1 MAAIERLREGGLLAL
16 AMASLILTAGGA
28 YADDAD
34 PPTRIARLAYA
45 EGSVSFQPAGTQ
57 DWVAAPL
64 NRPLTS
70 GDVLWVDNGSRAELQ
85 LDGSA
90 VRLGNGTE
98 LSLIELSD
106 EVTQLQLSSG
116 ILILRVRQLED
127 NATYE
132 VDTPNLAFS
141 VLRPGTY
148 RISVDAGGNNT
159 SIIVRSGQGEVSGA
173 NTAYTVQSGDYD
185 VFSGNAMS
193 PLTAQAQPQAPDS
206 DAFDDWSWDRDSHW
220 DRSASA
226 RYVSDDVVGYED
238 LDDQGSWT
246 NTPDYGP
253 VWYPNSVPVGWAPYQ
268 VGYWSYIAPWGYT
281 WVDAQPWGF
290 APFHYGRWIWGGRS
304 WGWVPS
310 PPRPA
315 RGIYIRPVYAPALVA
330 WVGAGAAVAWVA
342 LGPHEV
348 YVPRYPVSANYVR
361 NINVSNTTVNTT
373 VINNIYNTTVI
384 NNRTVNMTYINRGA
398 PGAITATSTTA
409 FTSGQPVARNVI
421 KVDPHQ
427 LAAASIRPL
436 APAEV
441 PTRQAVLGSSRA
453 VATRPP
459 RAVLT
464 RSVVARTP
472 PPAPPPSFEAR
483 QAAIKANGGKPLSV
497 AQVGQMQRAAPAA
510 RPAPIRVTTRMAA
523 PVQLAAP
530 LNASPARAQANT
542 QPRIPVPPVTPIEIG
557 HTAPAAV
564 HPRELPRPAA
574 PASPAIANS
583 ALEREQ
589 LQQQQQLRVQQDQ
602 ERQRVQQQQELDHQ
616 RLAQQQA
623 DAARTQE
630 LERQHQQQTQELQ
643 QRHIA
648 EQQAMASRQQEE
660 GHAAQA
666 TPAQRQEPAP
676 RLAPTPPPPA
686 HKPAEPRK
694 PD

>member
-1 MAAIERLREGGLLAL
+1 MAAIERLRRSGLVAF
-16 AMASLILTAGGA
+16 AMTSLIFSVGGA
-28 YADDAD
+28 YADDSD
-34 PPTRIARLAYA
+34 PPARIARLAYVQ
-45 EGSVSFQPAGTQ
+45 GSVSFQPAGTQ

-106 EVTQLQLSSG
+106 DVTQLQMSSG
-116 ILILRVRQLED
+116 TLILRVRQLDD
-127 NATYE
+127 NVTYE

-148 RISVDAGGNNT
+148 RISVDASGNNT
-159 SIIVRSGQGEVSGA
+159 SIIVRSGQGEVSGG
-173 NTAYTVQSGDYD
+173 NSAYTVQSGDYD
-185 VFSGNAMS
+185 IFSGNAMS
-193 PLTAQAQPQAPDS
+193 PLTAAAQPQAPDS
-206 DAFDDWSWDRDSHW
+206 DAFDDWSWDRDSRW
-220 DRSASA
+220 DRSPSA
-226 RYVSDDVVGYED
+226 QYVSDDVVGYED
-238 LDDQGSWT
+238 LDEQGSWT

-253 VWYPNSVPVGWAPYQ
+253 VWSPNSVPDGWAPYQ

-315 RGIYIRPVYAPALVA
+315 RGVYIRPVYAPALVA

-361 NINVSNTTVNTT
+361 KINVSNTTVNTT
-373 VINNIYNTTVI
+373 VINNLYNTTVI
-384 NNRTVNMTYINRGA
+384 NNKTVNVTYVNRGA

-421 KVDPHQ
+421 RVDPHQ
-427 LAAASIRPL
+427 LAAAPIRPL
-436 APAEV
+436 APAAV
-441 PTRQAVLGSSRA
+441 PTKQAVLGSSRP
-453 VATRPP
+453 VASKPP
-459 RAVLT
+459 QAVLT
-464 RSVVARTP
+464 RLVVARTP
-472 PPAPPPSFEAR
+472 PPAPPPAFEAR

-497 AQVGQMQRAAPAA
+497 AQVSQIQHAASAT
-510 RPAPIRVTTRMAA
+510 RPAPIRVTTRLAVPVHLTA
-523 PVQLAAP
+523 PVNAP
-530 LNASPARAQANT
+530 VARAPANT
-542 QPRIPVPPVTPIEIG
+542 QPRLPAPPVSQIQIG
-557 HTAPAAV
+557 RAAPAAI
-564 HPRELPRPAA
+564 HPRELPQAPVPPS
-574 PASPAIANS
+574 PASANS

-589 LQQQQQLRVQQDQ
+589 LQQQQQLRAQQDE
-602 ERQRVQQQQELDHQ
+602 ERQRVQQQQELEHQ

-648 EQQAMASRQQEE
+648 EQQALATKQQEE
-660 GHAAQA
+660 GHAAQ
-666 TPAQRQEPAP
+666 PAPAPHPEPAP
-676 RLAPTPPPPA
+676 SA

-694 PD
+694 PE

>member
-1 MAAIERLREGGLLAL
+1 MAAIERLRQGGLLAL
-16 AMASLILTAGGA
+16 ALTSLIFNAGGA
-28 YADDAD
+28 HADDSD
-34 PPTRIARLAYA
+34 PPSRIARLAFV

-98 LSLIELSD
+98 LSLIALSD
-106 EVTQLQLSSG
+106 DVTQLQMSSG
-116 ILILRVRQLED
+116 TLILRVRQLDD
-127 NATYE
+127 NVTYE

-148 RISVDAGGNNT
+148 RISVDASGNNT
-159 SIIVRSGQGEVSGA
+159 SIIVRSGQGEVSGG

-185 VFSGNAMS
+185 IFSGTAMS
-193 PLTAQAQPQAPDS
+193 PLTAEAQPQAPDS
-206 DAFDDWSWDRDSHW
+206 DAFDDWSWDRDSRW

-226 RYVSDDVVGYED
+226 QYVSDDVVGYED

-253 VWYPNSVPVGWAPYQ
+253 VWYPNGVPGGWAPYQ

-290 APFHYGRWIWGGRS
+290 APFHYGRWIWSGRS

-361 NINVSNTTVNTT
+361 NINLSNTTVNAT

-384 NNRTVNMTYINRGA
+384 NNKTVNVTYVNRGA
-398 PGAITATSTTA
+398 PGAITATSATA
-409 FTSGQPVARNVI
+409 FTSGQPVAKNVI

-427 LAAASIRPL
+427 LAAAPIRPL
-436 APAEV
+436 APAVV
-441 PTRQAVLGSSRA
+441 PTKQAVLGSSRV
-453 VATRPP
+453 VATKPP
-459 RAVLT
+459 QAVLT
-464 RSVVARTP
+464 RAVVARTA
-472 PPAPPPSFEAR
+472 PPAPPPAFEAR

-497 AQVGQMQRAAPAA
+497 AQVSQLQHAATAA
-510 RPAPIRVTTRMAA
+510 RPAPIRITTRLAA
-523 PVQLAAP
+523 PVHLAAQ
-530 LNASPARAQANT
+530 ARVPA
-542 QPRIPVPPVTPIEIG
+542 PPVTQIQIG
-557 HTAPAAV
+557 HAAPAAV
-564 HPRELPRPAA
+564 HPRELPRPPAPPS
-574 PASPAIANS
+574 PASANS

-589 LQQQQQLRVQQDQ
+589 LQQQQQLRAQQEQ

-648 EQQAMASRQQEE
+648 EQQALATKQQEE
-660 GHAAQA
+660 GRAAQA
-666 TPAQRQEPAP
+666 APAPHQEPA
-676 RLAPTPPPPA
+676 PPA

-694 PD
+694 PE